1 MSRWQRSALLQLLWV
16 PFTVWGCSEVA
27 QNKSEIRTEIETASR
42 EFSAATV
49 RGDTAVIGGLYTE
62 SAYLYPPGRT
72 IHGREAIKRYFA
84 PNPNRTVL
92 AHQMLSDTLTIEG
105 DIAVDVG
112 TWSITTQR
120 TGDSAQSVTD
130 RYLVIWRRDHNGKWR
145 MEYDMWHRPAN

>member
-1 MSRWQRSALLQLLWV
+1 MSRRQRHALLLLLT
-16 PFTVWGCSEVA
+16 FTVWGCFEVA
-27 QNKSEIRTEIETASR
+27 QDQSEIRTKIEAASR

-49 RGDTAVIGGLYTE
+49 RGDTAVIGSLYTD
-62 SAYLYPPGRT
+62 SAYLYPPGRK
-72 IHGREAIKRYFA
+72 IHGRQAIKRYFA

-120 TGDSAQSVTD
+120 AGNSAQSIAD
-130 RYLVIWRRDHNGKWR
+130 RCLVVWRRGPDGQWR